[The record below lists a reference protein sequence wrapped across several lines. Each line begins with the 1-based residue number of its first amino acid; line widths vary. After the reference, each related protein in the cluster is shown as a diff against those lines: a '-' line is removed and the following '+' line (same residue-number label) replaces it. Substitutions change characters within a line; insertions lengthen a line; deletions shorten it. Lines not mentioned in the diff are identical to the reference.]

1 MGVLFVPDLVT
12 PSRLLLRWGGAIV
25 LLRLIAR
32 LIVSVWSYLLHR

>member
-12 PSRLLLRWGGAIV
+12 PPRLLLRWGGAIV

-32 LIVSVWSYLLHR
+32 LIVSVWVHVSQR